1 MYLFSFK
8 GTRKHLKYDFRL
20 TLRYILQKILL
31 RQRVSNFTFSLW
43 IGASPLCI
51 ANAGVSEEVRTK
63 MTGHSASTSHQ
74 IYTHLELETMKQKLV
89 LQKHRDLGQAL
100 ASYKLFN
107 GARGR
112 ESPLRKKS

>member
-63 MTGHSASTSHQ
+63 MTG
-74 IYTHLELETMKQKLV
+74 I
-89 LQKHRDLGQAL
+89 AL
-100 ASYKLFN
+100 AQATRFAPIWSLKRWEKAW
-107 GARGR
+107 G
-112 ESPLRKKS
+112 